1 MPELKN
7 ILNKER
13 LKEPEFFLKWL
24 CIGVITG
31 GIIGLV
37 GALFH
42 FCSAEAEAFRGDNT
56 WLIYLLPVAGAA
68 IAYFYDAMK
77 YSHDQGTNL
86 VLLAVRDN
94 KIMGI
99 RHALCIFVAT
109 VLTHLCGGSSGREGA
124 SLQIGAA
131 LGSFSGRKLK
141 FGEDDKRIM
150 TMCGMSAMFAAVFG
164 TPVTAAIFAMEV
176 VSVGIFYYSAIIPCV
191 TSALT
196 ASYISSLFGNTHLQ
210 VSVNVPKADLILYL
224 KIALIGAI
232 CAGISVLFCQVI
244 GKTHKLFKKI
254 KNHAYKADD
263 LLTNKWLGFP
273 ILIIFMWLM
282 FQATFTIGAYPQ
294 AWIESAVEWFGSHVA
309 SWMNDGILR
318 DLIVDGII
326 AGVGG
331 VLVFLPNIL
340 ILFMFISILED
351 TGYMARAAFIM
362 DRLMHKIGLHGKSFI
377 PFLIGFGCS
386 VPAIMATRTLENR
399 KDRIV
404 TVLVTPFMSC
414 SARLPVYLL
423 FVAAFFH
430 KNQGLILLSV
440 YLVGA
445 IIAILTALLLNKTAF
460 RGLSE
465 QFVMELP
472 PYRIPTMRNTLI
484 HMWDK
489 SVQYL
494 QKMATVILVASIIIW
509 ALEYFPRT
517 SEESEKI
524 AQEIELIEK

>member
-77 YSHDQGTNL
+77 YSHDKGTNL

-99 RHALCIFVAT
+99 HHALCIFVAT

-254 KNHAYKADD
+254 KNHALRAAAGGTIVV
-263 LLTNKWLGFP
+263 LLTLIVGDYTYNGTGGEMIVSAFTKSPFFAAFLIKMVFTAVTLGSGFKGGEIFP
-273 ILIIFMWLM
+273 VF
-282 FQATFTIGAYPQ
+282 FIG
-294 AWIESAVEWFGSHVA
+294 SSFGSVFAPLLGLDCSVGAAVGMTAIFCGVTNCPIA
-309 SWMNDGILR
+309 SMLLSIELFGGEGIGMYALVCAVSYM
-318 DLIVDGII
+318 LSGY
-326 AGVGG
+326 GG
-331 VLVFLPNIL
+331 LYSEQKIL
-340 ILFMFISILED
+340 YSKKRMKFINK
-351 TGYMARAAFIM
+351 
-362 DRLMHKIGLHGKSFI
+362 KIG
-377 PFLIGFGCS
+377 
-386 VPAIMATRTLENR
+386 N
-399 KDRIV
+399 
-404 TVLVTPFMSC
+404 
-414 SARLPVYLL
+414 
-423 FVAAFFH
+423 
-430 KNQGLILLSV
+430 
-440 YLVGA
+440 
-445 IIAILTALLLNKTAF
+445 
-460 RGLSE
+460 
-465 QFVMELP
+465 
-472 PYRIPTMRNTLI
+472 
-484 HMWDK
+484 
-489 SVQYL
+489 
-494 QKMATVILVASIIIW
+494 
-509 ALEYFPRT
+509 
-517 SEESEKI
+517 
-524 AQEIELIEK
+524 

>member
-77 YSHDQGTNL
+77 YSHDKGTNL

-99 RHALCIFVAT
+99 HHALCIFVAT

-254 KNHAYKADD
+254 KNHALRAAAGGAIVV
-263 LLTNKWLGFP
+263 LLTLIVGDYTYNGTGGDMIVSAFTKSPFFAAFLIKMVFTAITLGSGFKGGEIFP
-273 ILIIFMWLM
+273 VF
-282 FQATFTIGAYPQ
+282 FIG
-294 AWIESAVEWFGSHVA
+294 SSFGSVFAPLLGLDCSVGAAVGMIAIFCGVTNCPIA
-309 SWMNDGILR
+309 SMLLSIELFGGEGIGMYALVCAVSYM
-318 DLIVDGII
+318 LSGY
-326 AGVGG
+326 GG
-331 VLVFLPNIL
+331 LYSEQKIL
-340 ILFMFISILED
+340 YSKKRMKFINK
-351 TGYMARAAFIM
+351 
-362 DRLMHKIGLHGKSFI
+362 KIG
-377 PFLIGFGCS
+377 
-386 VPAIMATRTLENR
+386 N
-399 KDRIV
+399 
-404 TVLVTPFMSC
+404 
-414 SARLPVYLL
+414 
-423 FVAAFFH
+423 
-430 KNQGLILLSV
+430 
-440 YLVGA
+440 
-445 IIAILTALLLNKTAF
+445 
-460 RGLSE
+460 
-465 QFVMELP
+465 
-472 PYRIPTMRNTLI
+472 
-484 HMWDK
+484 
-489 SVQYL
+489 
-494 QKMATVILVASIIIW
+494 
-509 ALEYFPRT
+509 
-517 SEESEKI
+517 
-524 AQEIELIEK
+524 

>member
-24 CIGVITG
+24 CIGVIMG

-77 YSHDQGTNL
+77 YSHDKGTNL

-99 RHALCIFVAT
+99 HHALCIFVAT

-254 KNHAYKADD
+254 KNHALRAAAGGAIVV
-263 LLTNKWLGFP
+263 LLTLIVGDYTYNGTGGEMIVSAFTKSPFFAAFLIKMVFTAITLGSGFKGGEIFP
-273 ILIIFMWLM
+273 VF
-282 FQATFTIGAYPQ
+282 FIG
-294 AWIESAVEWFGSHVA
+294 SSFGS
-309 SWMNDGILR
+309 
-318 DLIVDGII
+318 
-326 AGVGG
+326 
-331 VLVFLPNIL
+331 VFAPLL
-340 ILFMFISILED
+340 
-351 TGYMARAAFIM
+351 
-362 DRLMHKIGLHGKSFI
+362 GLD
-377 PFLIGFGCS
+377 CS
-386 VPAIMATRTLENR
+386 VGAAVGMTAIFCG
-399 KDRIV
+399 V
-404 TVLVTPFMSC
+404 TNCPIAS
-414 SARLPVYLL
+414 
-423 FVAAFFH
+423 
-430 KNQGLILLSV
+430 ILLSIELFGGEGIGM
-440 YLVGA
+440 YALVCAVSYMLSGYG
-445 IIAILTALLLNKTAF
+445 
-460 RGLSE
+460 GLYSE
-465 QFVMELP
+465 Q
-472 PYRIPTMRNTLI
+472 
-484 HMWDK
+484 K
-489 SVQYL
+489 
-494 QKMATVILVASIIIW
+494 ILYSKKRMKFINK
-509 ALEYFPRT
+509 
-517 SEESEKI
+517 KI
-524 AQEIELIEK
+524 GN

>member
-24 CIGVITG
+24 CIGVIMG
-31 GIIGLV
+31 EIIGLV

-77 YSHDQGTNL
+77 YSHDKGTNL

-99 RHALCIFVAT
+99 HHALCIFVAT

-254 KNHAYKADD
+254 KNHALRAAAGGAIVV
-263 LLTNKWLGFP
+263 LLTLIVGDYTYNGTGGEMIVSAFTKSPFFGAFLIKMVFTAITLGSGFKGGEIFP
-273 ILIIFMWLM
+273 VF
-282 FQATFTIGAYPQ
+282 FIG
-294 AWIESAVEWFGSHVA
+294 SSFGSVFAPLLGLDCSVGAAVGMIAIFCGVTNCPIA
-309 SWMNDGILR
+309 SMLLSIELFGGEGIGMYALVCAVSYM
-318 DLIVDGII
+318 LSGY
-326 AGVGG
+326 GG
-331 VLVFLPNIL
+331 LYSEQKIL
-340 ILFMFISILED
+340 YSKKRMKFINK
-351 TGYMARAAFIM
+351 
-362 DRLMHKIGLHGKSFI
+362 KIG
-377 PFLIGFGCS
+377 
-386 VPAIMATRTLENR
+386 N
-399 KDRIV
+399 
-404 TVLVTPFMSC
+404 
-414 SARLPVYLL
+414 
-423 FVAAFFH
+423 
-430 KNQGLILLSV
+430 
-440 YLVGA
+440 
-445 IIAILTALLLNKTAF
+445 
-460 RGLSE
+460 
-465 QFVMELP
+465 
-472 PYRIPTMRNTLI
+472 
-484 HMWDK
+484 
-489 SVQYL
+489 
-494 QKMATVILVASIIIW
+494 
-509 ALEYFPRT
+509 
-517 SEESEKI
+517 
-524 AQEIELIEK
+524 

>member
-24 CIGVITG
+24 CIGVIMG

-37 GALFH
+37 GAFFH
-42 FCSAEAEAFRGDNT
+42 FCSAEAEAFREDNT

-77 YSHDQGTNL
+77 YSHDKGTNL

-99 RHALCIFVAT
+99 HHALCIFVAT

-254 KNHAYKADD
+254 KNHALRAAAGGAIVV
-263 LLTNKWLGFP
+263 LLTLIVGDYTYNGTGGEMIVSAFTKSPFFAAFLIKMVFTAITLGSGFKGGEIFP
-273 ILIIFMWLM
+273 VF
-282 FQATFTIGAYPQ
+282 FIG
-294 AWIESAVEWFGSHVA
+294 SSFGSVFAPLLGLDCSVGAAVGMTAIFCGVTNCPIA
-309 SWMNDGILR
+309 SMLLSIELFGGEGIGMYALVCAVSYM
-318 DLIVDGII
+318 LSGY
-326 AGVGG
+326 GG
-331 VLVFLPNIL
+331 LYSEQKIL
-340 ILFMFISILED
+340 YSKKRMKFINK
-351 TGYMARAAFIM
+351 
-362 DRLMHKIGLHGKSFI
+362 KIG
-377 PFLIGFGCS
+377 
-386 VPAIMATRTLENR
+386 N
-399 KDRIV
+399 
-404 TVLVTPFMSC
+404 
-414 SARLPVYLL
+414 
-423 FVAAFFH
+423 
-430 KNQGLILLSV
+430 
-440 YLVGA
+440 
-445 IIAILTALLLNKTAF
+445 
-460 RGLSE
+460 
-465 QFVMELP
+465 
-472 PYRIPTMRNTLI
+472 
-484 HMWDK
+484 
-489 SVQYL
+489 
-494 QKMATVILVASIIIW
+494 
-509 ALEYFPRT
+509 
-517 SEESEKI
+517 
-524 AQEIELIEK
+524 

>member
-24 CIGVITG
+24 CIGVIMG

-77 YSHDQGTNL
+77 YSHDKGTNL

-99 RHALCIFVAT
+99 HHALCIFVAT

-254 KNHAYKADD
+254 KNHALRAAAGGAIVV
-263 LLTNKWLGFP
+263 LLTLIVGDYTYNGTGGDMIVSAFTKSPFFAAFLIKMVFTAVTLGSGFKGGEIFP
-273 ILIIFMWLM
+273 VF
-282 FQATFTIGAYPQ
+282 FIG
-294 AWIESAVEWFGSHVA
+294 SSFGSVFAPLLGLDCSVGAAVGMTAIFCGVTNCPIA
-309 SWMNDGILR
+309 SMLLSIELFGGEGIGMYALVCAVSYM
-318 DLIVDGII
+318 LSGY
-326 AGVGG
+326 GG
-331 VLVFLPNIL
+331 LYSEQKIL
-340 ILFMFISILED
+340 YSKKRMKFINK
-351 TGYMARAAFIM
+351 
-362 DRLMHKIGLHGKSFI
+362 KIG
-377 PFLIGFGCS
+377 
-386 VPAIMATRTLENR
+386 N
-399 KDRIV
+399 
-404 TVLVTPFMSC
+404 
-414 SARLPVYLL
+414 
-423 FVAAFFH
+423 
-430 KNQGLILLSV
+430 
-440 YLVGA
+440 
-445 IIAILTALLLNKTAF
+445 
-460 RGLSE
+460 
-465 QFVMELP
+465 
-472 PYRIPTMRNTLI
+472 
-484 HMWDK
+484 
-489 SVQYL
+489 
-494 QKMATVILVASIIIW
+494 
-509 ALEYFPRT
+509 
-517 SEESEKI
+517 
-524 AQEIELIEK
+524 

>member
-24 CIGVITG
+24 CIGVIMG

-77 YSHDQGTNL
+77 YSHDKGTNL

-99 RHALCIFVAT
+99 HHALCIFVAT

-254 KNHAYKADD
+254 KNHALRAAAGGAIVV
-263 LLTNKWLGFP
+263 LLTLIVGDYTYNGTGGDMIVSAFTKSPFFAAFLIKMVFTAVTLGSGFKGGEIFP
-273 ILIIFMWLM
+273 VF
-282 FQATFTIGAYPQ
+282 FIG
-294 AWIESAVEWFGSHVA
+294 SSFGSVFAPLLGLDCSVGAAVGMTAIFCGVTNCPIA
-309 SWMNDGILR
+309 SMLLSIELFGGEEIGMYALVCAVSYMLSGYGGLYSEQKILYSKKR
-318 DLIVDGII
+318 
-326 AGVGG
+326 
-331 VLVFLPNIL
+331 
-340 ILFMFISILED
+340 MKFINK
-351 TGYMARAAFIM
+351 
-362 DRLMHKIGLHGKSFI
+362 KIG
-377 PFLIGFGCS
+377 
-386 VPAIMATRTLENR
+386 N
-399 KDRIV
+399 
-404 TVLVTPFMSC
+404 
-414 SARLPVYLL
+414 
-423 FVAAFFH
+423 
-430 KNQGLILLSV
+430 
-440 YLVGA
+440 
-445 IIAILTALLLNKTAF
+445 
-460 RGLSE
+460 
-465 QFVMELP
+465 
-472 PYRIPTMRNTLI
+472 
-484 HMWDK
+484 
-489 SVQYL
+489 
-494 QKMATVILVASIIIW
+494 
-509 ALEYFPRT
+509 
-517 SEESEKI
+517 
-524 AQEIELIEK
+524 

>member
-24 CIGVITG
+24 CIGVIMG

-77 YSHDQGTNL
+77 YSHDKGTNL

-99 RHALCIFVAT
+99 HHALCIFVAT

-254 KNHAYKADD
+254 KNHALRAAVGGAIVV
-263 LLTNKWLGFP
+263 LLTLIVGDYTYNGTGGEMIVSAFTKSPFFAAFLIKMVFTAITLGSGFKGGEIFP
-273 ILIIFMWLM
+273 VF
-282 FQATFTIGAYPQ
+282 FIG
-294 AWIESAVEWFGSHVA
+294 SSFGSVFAPLLGLDCSVGAAVGMIAIFCGVTNCPIA
-309 SWMNDGILR
+309 SMLLSIELFGGEGIGMYALVCAVSYM
-318 DLIVDGII
+318 LSGY
-326 AGVGG
+326 GG
-331 VLVFLPNIL
+331 LYSEQKIL
-340 ILFMFISILED
+340 YSKKRMKFINK
-351 TGYMARAAFIM
+351 
-362 DRLMHKIGLHGKSFI
+362 KIG
-377 PFLIGFGCS
+377 
-386 VPAIMATRTLENR
+386 N
-399 KDRIV
+399 
-404 TVLVTPFMSC
+404 
-414 SARLPVYLL
+414 
-423 FVAAFFH
+423 
-430 KNQGLILLSV
+430 
-440 YLVGA
+440 
-445 IIAILTALLLNKTAF
+445 
-460 RGLSE
+460 
-465 QFVMELP
+465 
-472 PYRIPTMRNTLI
+472 
-484 HMWDK
+484 
-489 SVQYL
+489 
-494 QKMATVILVASIIIW
+494 
-509 ALEYFPRT
+509 
-517 SEESEKI
+517 
-524 AQEIELIEK
+524 

>member
-24 CIGVITG
+24 CIGVIMG

-77 YSHDQGTNL
+77 YSHDKGTNL

-99 RHALCIFVAT
+99 HHALCIFVAT

-254 KNHAYKADD
+254 KNHALRAAAGGAIVV
-263 LLTNKWLGFP
+263 LLTLIVGDYTYNGTGGDMIVSAFTKSPFFAAFLIKMVFTAVTLGSGFKGGEIFP
-273 ILIIFMWLM
+273 VF
-282 FQATFTIGAYPQ
+282 FIG
-294 AWIESAVEWFGSHVA
+294 SSFGS
-309 SWMNDGILR
+309 
-318 DLIVDGII
+318 
-326 AGVGG
+326 
-331 VLVFLPNIL
+331 VFAPLL
-340 ILFMFISILED
+340 
-351 TGYMARAAFIM
+351 
-362 DRLMHKIGLHGKSFI
+362 GLD
-377 PFLIGFGCS
+377 CS
-386 VPAIMATRTLENR
+386 VGAAVGMTAIFCG
-399 KDRIV
+399 V
-404 TVLVTPFMSC
+404 TNCPIAS
-414 SARLPVYLL
+414 
-423 FVAAFFH
+423 
-430 KNQGLILLSV
+430 ILLSIELFGGEGIGM
-440 YLVGA
+440 YALVCAVSYMLSGYG
-445 IIAILTALLLNKTAF
+445 
-460 RGLSE
+460 GLYSE
-465 QFVMELP
+465 Q
-472 PYRIPTMRNTLI
+472 
-484 HMWDK
+484 K
-489 SVQYL
+489 
-494 QKMATVILVASIIIW
+494 ILYSKKRMKFINK
-509 ALEYFPRT
+509 
-517 SEESEKI
+517 KI
-524 AQEIELIEK
+524 GN

>member
-99 RHALCIFVAT
+99 HHALCIFVAT

-254 KNHAYKADD
+254 KNHALRAAAGGAIVV
-263 LLTNKWLGFP
+263 LLTLIVGDYTYNGTGGDMIVSAFTKSPFFAAFLIKMVFTAITLGSGFKGGEIFP
-273 ILIIFMWLM
+273 VF
-282 FQATFTIGAYPQ
+282 FIG
-294 AWIESAVEWFGSHVA
+294 SSFGS
-309 SWMNDGILR
+309 
-318 DLIVDGII
+318 
-326 AGVGG
+326 
-331 VLVFLPNIL
+331 VFAPLL
-340 ILFMFISILED
+340 
-351 TGYMARAAFIM
+351 
-362 DRLMHKIGLHGKSFI
+362 GLD
-377 PFLIGFGCS
+377 CS
-386 VPAIMATRTLENR
+386 VGAAVGMIAIFCG
-399 KDRIV
+399 V
-404 TVLVTPFMSC
+404 TNCPIASM
-414 SARLPVYLL
+414 
-423 FVAAFFH
+423 
-430 KNQGLILLSV
+430 LLSIELFGGECIGM
-440 YLVGA
+440 YALVCAVSYMLSGYG
-445 IIAILTALLLNKTAF
+445 
-460 RGLSE
+460 GLYSE
-465 QFVMELP
+465 Q
-472 PYRIPTMRNTLI
+472 
-484 HMWDK
+484 K
-489 SVQYL
+489 
-494 QKMATVILVASIIIW
+494 ILYS
-509 ALEYFPRT
+509 
-517 SEESEKI
+517 K
-524 AQEIELIEK
+524 K

>member
-24 CIGVITG
+24 CIGVIVG

-77 YSHDQGTNL
+77 YSHDKGTNL

-99 RHALCIFVAT
+99 HHALCIFVAT

-254 KNHAYKADD
+254 KNHALRAAAGGAIVV
-263 LLTNKWLGFP
+263 LLTLIVGDYTYNGTGGDMIVSAFTKSPFFAAFLIKMVFTAVTLGSGFKGGEIFP
-273 ILIIFMWLM
+273 VF
-282 FQATFTIGAYPQ
+282 FIG
-294 AWIESAVEWFGSHVA
+294 SSFGS
-309 SWMNDGILR
+309 
-318 DLIVDGII
+318 
-326 AGVGG
+326 
-331 VLVFLPNIL
+331 VFAPLL
-340 ILFMFISILED
+340 
-351 TGYMARAAFIM
+351 
-362 DRLMHKIGLHGKSFI
+362 GLD
-377 PFLIGFGCS
+377 CS
-386 VPAIMATRTLENR
+386 VGAAVGMTAIFCG
-399 KDRIV
+399 V
-404 TVLVTPFMSC
+404 TNCPIAS
-414 SARLPVYLL
+414 
-423 FVAAFFH
+423 
-430 KNQGLILLSV
+430 ILLSIELFGGEGIGM
-440 YLVGA
+440 YALVCAVSYMLSGYG
-445 IIAILTALLLNKTAF
+445 
-460 RGLSE
+460 GLYSE
-465 QFVMELP
+465 Q
-472 PYRIPTMRNTLI
+472 
-484 HMWDK
+484 K
-489 SVQYL
+489 
-494 QKMATVILVASIIIW
+494 ILYSKKRMKFINK
-509 ALEYFPRT
+509 
-517 SEESEKI
+517 KI
-524 AQEIELIEK
+524 GN